1 VGREEEGCREA
12 VAVLMDPE
20 SRESV
25 KEVEEGALR
34 AWLRSFGTQAM
45 RLRLSRHYLP
55 HQFRKVIEALRPK
68 DLIPVHT
75 EGADVMV
82 GLFKRLAV

>member
-1 VGREEEGCREA
+1 MWREVSSLAGS
-12 VAVLMDPE
+12 VVLMDPE

-25 KEVEEGALR
+25 KEVEESALR

-45 RLRLSRHYLP
+45 RLRLSGHYLP

-68 DLIPVHT
+68 DLIPVHME
-75 EGADVMV
+75 EGDVMV